1 MLITAQG
8 RSHGE
13 LFVSQVEEK
22 SCKGCSFQGLSILD
36 VHVIE
41 KELFLFMEK
50 NEETLK
56 LQLFCQHRR
65 GKATVKRPA
74 C

>member
-22 SCKGCSFQGLSILD
+22 SCKGCSFQGLSRLD
-36 VHVIE
+36 VHIIE
-41 KELFLFMEK
+41 KGFFLFMEK
-50 NEETLK
+50 NEETHSNYNYFVNTEEAK
-56 LQLFCQHRR
+56 QL
-65 GKATVKRPA
+65 
-74 C
+74 